1 MVKNITLSADE
12 SLIKA
17 ARNRAAQENRSLNAC
32 FREWL
37 ARYAGRDAAADGY
50 GRLMERLD
58 YARAGRHFSREELNA
73 R

>member
-12 SLIKA
+12 SLIRA
-17 ARNRAAQENRSLNAC
+17 ARERAQRENSSLNAC

-37 ARYAGRDAAADGY
+37 RRYAGRDDAAENYRALTD
-50 GRLMERLD
+50 RLE
-58 YARAGRHFSREELNA
+58 YARAGRHFSREEMNE